1 MVPTSFLMEK
11 NSKMKIVIANGSDEG
26 PLTYETEN
34 IINNETLLEAN
45 ALIRTI
51 SVVDIVKNALQLSN
65 SVYRESLGKT
75 LSNCE
80 EALVAPETDED

>member
-1 MVPTSFLMEK
+1 MEK
-11 NSKMKIVIANGSDEG
+11 NSKMKIVIANGSDSEEG